1 VLAAAHLAPGTFLA
15 IVAASALAGTLA
27 AMAAG
32 RGLVLPVVVLELLLG
47 IVLGPRVLVRKS
59 LRRFV

>member
-1 VLAAAHLAPGTFLA
+1 VLADAHLAPGTFLA

-32 RGLVLPVVVLELLLG
+32 RGLVLPG
-47 IVLGPRVLVRKS
+47 ASSMPANAWRSR
-59 LRRFV
+59 